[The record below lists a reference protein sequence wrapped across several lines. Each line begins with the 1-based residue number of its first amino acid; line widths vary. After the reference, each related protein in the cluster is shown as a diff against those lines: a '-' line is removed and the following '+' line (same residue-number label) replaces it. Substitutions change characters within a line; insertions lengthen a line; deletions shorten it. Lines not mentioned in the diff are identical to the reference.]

1 MATTRS
7 ETLNLACGLTV
18 AQFLQRSANNRLCRC
33 PLGERVARPLGSMS
47 PAPVTPLLSWKGD
60 TAEHE
65 GRHFGIGVN
74 AGGVGDAVVREEAG
88 SRPDGGVSGERTA

>member
-1 MATTRS
+1 
-7 ETLNLACGLTV
+7 V
-18 AQFLQRSANNRLCRC
+18 QRSANNRLCRC
-33 PLGERVARPLGSMS
+33 PLGERVARPLGSTS

-88 SRPDGGVSGERTA
+88 SDPMEASRVREPPD